1 MRLTPRLLGLLVMLP
16 LMDAR
21 AQTLGA
27 RLDSA
32 MRAAE
37 ARGFSGVV
45 RVERSGSVLLEKGY
59 GLANR
64 VEKIPFAPSTV
75 VQIGSNTKDFT
86 AVSILQLQQAGRLSL
101 SDTLGKYF
109 PGAPPDKRGI
119 TLRQIMNHRA
129 GFPLG
134 LGGDFERVSRQ
145 ALVDSAMH
153 YPLLFQP
160 GSRESYSN
168 TGYSLLAAIIE
179 QLSGKSYD
187 AYIHDTMLAPLGLKR
202 TGFLLPRFAARELA
216 HGYLA
221 GGTDNG
227 TMLAKPHAPDGPYWN
242 LRGNGGMLSTV
253 GDMHAFYAALFDSDK
268 LLTRAA
274 RGDRFPP
281 DEPIGL
287 AGSDGVNFF
296 LYDREPQSRT
306 EMIIAS
312 TNAAQR
318 APAIRR
324 ALGAVLGLP
333 NPDLGGEE
341 VARRPGGRLAPAAID
356 AVLRELVAAINTGD
370 SATVRRFIA
379 GRFTADPGTPSLEER
394 VRRMSG
400 LHERLGAL
408 TVQRVDTFDQG
419 PAEITL
425 DTAVQGPAVIRV
437 NVDRTAPYKIHGL
450 QIQVGGSGRSLDKSI
465 RGP

>member
-1 MRLTPRLLGLLVMLP
+1 MRPAPRLIGLLFLLP
-16 LMDAR
+16 LTSAL
-21 AQTLGA
+21 AQRLSA

-45 RVERSGSVLLEKGY
+45 RVQRDGSVLLEKGY

-64 VEKIPFAPSTV
+64 AEQIPFTPGTV

-86 AVSILQLQQAGRLSL
+86 ALAILQLQAAGRLSL
-101 SDTLGKYF
+101 SDTLGRYF
-109 PGAPPDKRGI
+109 PAAPADKRGI
-119 TLRQIMNHRA
+119 TLRQLMDHRA
-129 GFPLG
+129 GFPG
-134 LGGDFERVSRQ
+134 AMGGDSERVSRQ
-145 ALVDSAMH
+145 ALIDSAMH
-153 YPLLFQP
+153 YRLLFPP

-168 TGYSLLAAIIE
+168 TGYALLAAIIE
-179 QLSGKSYD
+179 QISGRSYD
-187 AYIHDTMLAPLGLKR
+187 AYIHETILAPLGLKR

-221 GGTDNG
+221 GGTDHG
-227 TMLAKPHAPDGPYWN
+227 TMLAKPHAADGPYWN

-253 GDMHAFYAALFDSDK
+253 GDMHAFYVALFESDR

-296 LYDREPQSRT
+296 IYDREPQSRT
-306 EMIIAS
+306 ELIIAS
-312 TNAAQR
+312 TNAAQP

-333 NPDLGGEE
+333 APDTGGEE
-341 VARRPGGRLAPAAID
+341 IARRPGGKPAPAPIE
-356 AVLRELVAAINTGD
+356 AVLRELVATINTGD
-370 SATVRRFIA
+370 SAVVRRFVVDQ
-379 GRFTADPGTPSLEER
+379 FVADPGSPPLAER
-394 VRRMSG
+394 VDRISG
-400 LHERLGAL
+400 LRERLGAL
-408 TVQRVDTFDQG
+408 SVQRIETFDQG

-425 DTAVQGPAVIRV
+425 ETAVQGPAVIRV
-437 NVDRTAPYKIHGL
+437 EVDRTAPYRIHRL
-450 QIQVGGSGRSLDKSI
+450 QIQVGGSN
-465 RGP
+465 

>member
-1 MRLTPRLLGLLVMLP
+1 MRPAPRLLIGLLLLLP
-16 LMDAR
+16 LTSAW
-21 AQTLGA
+21 AQPLGA

-45 RVERSGSVLLEKGY
+45 RVQRDGTVLLEQGY

-64 VEKIPFAPSTV
+64 AEKIPFTPATV

-86 AVSILQLQQAGRLSL
+86 ALAILQLQAAGRLSL
-101 SDTLGKYF
+101 RDTLGRYF
-109 PGAPPDKRGI
+109 PAAPADKRGI
-119 TLRQIMNHRA
+119 TLRQLMDHRA
-129 GFPLG
+129 GFPG
-134 LGGDFERVSRQ
+134 AMGGDFERVSRQ
-145 ALVDSAMH
+145 ALIDSAMH
-153 YPLLFQP
+153 HPLLFPP

-168 TGYSLLAAIIE
+168 TGYALLAAIIE
-179 QLSGKSYD
+179 QISGRSYD
-187 AYIHDTMLAPLGLKR
+187 AYIHETILAPLGLKR

-227 TMLAKPHAPDGPYWN
+227 TMLAKPHASDGPYWN

-253 GDMHAFYAALFDSDK
+253 GDMHAFYMALFESDR

-296 LYDREPQSRT
+296 IYEREPQSRT
-306 EMIIAS
+306 ELIIAS
-312 TNAAQR
+312 TNAAQQ

-324 ALGAVLGLP
+324 ALRAVLGLP
-333 NPDLGGEE
+333 APGMGGEE
-341 VARRPGGRLAPAAID
+341 IARRPGGKLAPAPIE
-356 AVLRELVAAINTGD
+356 AVLRELVATINTGD
-370 SATVRRFIA
+370 SAVVRRFVVD
-379 GRFTADPGTPSLEER
+379 RFAADPRSPPLEER
-394 VRRMSG
+394 VERISG
-400 LHERLGAL
+400 LRGRLGAL
-408 TVQRVDTFDQG
+408 TVQRIETFDQG
-419 PAEITL
+419 SAEITL
-425 DTAVQGPAVIRV
+425 ETAVQGPAVIRV
-437 NVDRTAPYKIHGL
+437 EVDRAAPYRIHRL
-450 QIQVGGSGRSLDKSI
+450 QIQVSGSD
-465 RGP
+465 